1 MSSHRRYRYGA
12 WSGGPDPLAPPYDV
26 RAAVDAVGEEVLA
39 GGSLREALRE
49 LLRRG
54 QDGARGLDDLEARAR
69 RLRRDVQ
76 RRGRLDGTV
85 TRARALLDQ
94 ALAAERDALDG
105 SDAPDAQFD
114 RARLDALPRSTAAAV
129 RELADYDW
137 TSEQARADY
146 QKILDELRGDVL
158 EQRFAGMKQ
167 ALQGADPAR
176 DPEAAARVR
185 EMLGDLNDLLA
196 QHASGQDTT
205 DAFRR
210 FMDRHGEFFP
220 DDPQSTDE
228 LVDQL
233 ARQAAAAE
241 SLMRS
246 LSPSQR
252 EELAQLM
259 SQALADSGLADQ
271 MASLSENLRALRP
284 ELSWDRARQTSG
296 EEPLGYGDATGAL
309 AELADLDDLVEQ
321 LGQEHPGATLDDVD
335 VEAVERNLGRA
346 AADDVRRLAELEREL
361 RRQGW
366 VTSGPDGMTLSPK
379 ALRRLGATALRHVFA
394 DLESGRR
401 GQHDRRSAGAAGEAT
416 GASRAW
422 EFGDTQPLDVVRT
435 VQNALRRSA
444 SREDGAVALDVE
456 DFEVVETERRA
467 GASVALLVD
476 LSYSMV
482 AEGRCRA
489 SATGWA
495 REVVRLESH
504 CQARG
509 VGGRRRHRVRRGGRG
524 RAGPVCPSPSLH
536 GVRRDVLRAVARG
549 PMKQTA
555 LALAH
560 LVATRFPQD
569 ALQIIGFGRYAMP
582 LTQGELA
589 AVEPDYQQGTNL
601 AHALALAG
609 RHLRRHSAGD
619 PVVLVVTDGEPTA
632 HLESDGEATFSWPP
646 LQETVAAT
654 VREVDALTRYGAV
667 LNLFMLGEDQGLRR
681 FVDAVARR
689 SGGRV
694 LTPST
699 ADLGRYVVSDY
710 LRARRGRRG

>member
-12 WSGGPDPLAPPYDV
+12 WSGGPDPLAPPFDV

-39 GGSLREALRE
+39 GGSLRAALRE
-49 LLRRG
+49 LLRPG
-54 QDGARGLDDLEARAR
+54 WDGARGLDDLEARAR

-105 SDAPDAQFD
+105 SDSPDAQFD

-401 GQHDRRSAGAAGEAT
+401 GQHDLRSAGAAGEAT

-482 AEGRCRA
+482 AEGR
-489 SATGWA
+489 W
-495 REVVRLESH
+495 
-504 CQARG
+504 
-509 VGGRRRHRVRRGGRG
+509 
-524 RAGPVCPSPSLH
+524 
-536 GVRRDVLRAVARG
+536 G